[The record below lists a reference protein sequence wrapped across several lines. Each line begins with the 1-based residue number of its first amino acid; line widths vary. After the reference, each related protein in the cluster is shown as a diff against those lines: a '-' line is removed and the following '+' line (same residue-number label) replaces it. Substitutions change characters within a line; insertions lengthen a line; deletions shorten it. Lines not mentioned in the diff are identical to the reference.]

1 MKNLSEIKK
10 KKKKKKSE
18 IKEKLMNN
26 RQRNK
31 CYSTR
36 GK

>member
-1 MKNLSEIKK
+1 MRS

>member
-10 KKKKKKSE
+10 KNKKKSE

>member
-1 MKNLSEIKK
+1 MKNLSEI